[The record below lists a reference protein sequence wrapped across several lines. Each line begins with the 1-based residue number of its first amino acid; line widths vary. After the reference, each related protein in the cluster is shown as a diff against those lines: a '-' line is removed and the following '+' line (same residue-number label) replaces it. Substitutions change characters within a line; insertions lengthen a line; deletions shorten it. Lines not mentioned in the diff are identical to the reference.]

1 MMGNMIRFLKL
12 IMEMENK
19 MNKVTSEIKESII
32 HQLQNLKWVDGDT
45 GDIGNEV
52 GIALAKTLQVFKNLN
67 KEEVDAFISGI
78 KHGVSLID
86 GSH

>member
-1 MMGNMIRFLKL
+1 
-12 IMEMENK
+12 
-19 MNKVTSEIKESII
+19 MNRITSEIKEGII
-32 HQLQNLKWVDGDT
+32 FQLQRISWVDGDI

-52 GIALAKTLQVFKNLN
+52 GIALAKTLQVFKKLN
-67 KEEVDAFISGI
+67 EDEIDAFISGI